1 MSYKLNKNQIKFF
14 TDYSKIPIPTNEPDI
29 FDYYVNLLKN
39 YYDIEKEYSNFVET
53 IKNHENFNEYKK
65 NARNKNDLIIET
77 FKNGGTKYDIVE
89 RFKNWN
95 YEKDMILKNEIIVKK
110 QHKQSI
116 YIDENVGKTFLSI
129 DLKSANFSVLQDFD
143 PLLFDNQETW
153 TDFMLNIGY
162 DKFIANSKQFRE
174 AFFGQTGLCK
184 KTHKLYK
191 YLIDK
196 GLTYIKNNYDYTDK
210 DVVTISDDE
219 IILKYNGKCP
229 YELHNIFPNK
239 FNIEVFTLIKPVEY
253 FPYFIKRMSGGDKI
267 GLIIKCV
274 PTPFGTCFTR
284 QTLFASKCYLPHFSE
299 PL

>member
-1 MSYKLNKNQIKFF
+1 M
-14 TDYSKIPIPTNEPDI
+14 
-29 FDYYVNLLKN
+29 
-39 YYDIEKEYSNFVET
+39 
-53 IKNHENFNEYKK
+53 KK
-65 NARNKNDLIIET
+65 
-77 FKNGGTKYDIVE
+77 
-89 RFKNWN
+89 
-95 YEKDMILKNEIIVKK
+95 
-110 QHKQSI
+110 
-116 YIDENVGKTFLSI
+116 
-129 DLKSANFSVLQDFD
+129 
-143 PLLFDNQETW
+143 
-153 TDFMLNIGY
+153 
-162 DKFIANSKQFRE
+162 
-174 AFFGQTGLCK
+174 
-184 KTHKLYK
+184 KLYK

-196 GLTYIKNNYDYTDK
+196 SVTYIKNNYDYTDK

-229 YELHNIFPNK
+229 YELHNIFLNK